1 MDFRETRSWR
11 PLGWGTF
18 DEMKLQGVFRWTR
31 LLVSVVCTFWNL
43 TTTVVEGRGTD
54 RRPGRIL
61 FWRGTVS
68 RRSSIAFP
76 SDSVVLLT
84 RVRINGKHQQN
95 ALIEPP
101 PKKRKNT
108 SKGKARVSPVKDQ
121 LRTVMKLTWMF
132 LLWVQ
137 LRQHLIYT
145 TTVMV
150 LITTLHCHCVD
161 KLLDELEKLDLDW
174 KKECQANA
182 VLQQEL
188 EKEKKRV
195 DFCLDRFK
203 DDDSKIRFYTGFTTF
218 GMLMACYTFLLPSAK
233 IMRTWQGN

>member
-1 MDFRETRSWR
+1 MHWPEECPITVLYRCARRTARLRLVCRFMDFRETRSWR
-11 PLGWGTF
+11 RLGWGTF

-43 TTTVVEGRGTD
+43 TTTVVDGRGAD

-84 RVRINGKHQQN
+84 RERINGKRQQN
-95 ALIEPP
+95 SLSRHPRRERTP
-101 PKKRKNT
+101 R
-108 SKGKARVSPVKDQ
+108 KGKRVSPVKDQ
-121 LRTVMKLTWMF
+121 LRTVMKLTLMF
-132 LLWVQ
+132 LLRVQ

-150 LITTLHCHCVD
+150 LITNHL
-161 KLLDELEKLDLDW
+161 
-174 KKECQANA
+174 QAMVGALRRA
-182 VLQQEL
+182 VINTII
-188 EKEKKRV
+188 V
-195 DFCLDRFK
+195 
-203 DDDSKIRFYTGFTTF
+203 
-218 GMLMACYTFLLPSAK
+218 AV
-233 IMRTWQGN
+233 